1 MILNTVTENVSS
13 ELPGSRGRLSL
24 INDQASISANQFP
37 RSPQIM
43 LLSHLNLSS
52 TEAILLIDS
61 QHFDGVRAQDTALV

>member
-1 MILNTVTENVSS
+1 MLAVSCW
-13 ELPGSRGRLSL
+13 GAGGRLSL

-61 QHFDGVRAQDTALV
+61 QHFDGVMAQDTALV